1 MGIWNDQTLQIRT
14 WVSALLLQQPVKR
27 LFKFKFEDCYRRYC
41 MRRYYGRLIYFSLIK
56 ICVPIWRVALPSIC
70 GTSEFELWDA
80 VVKDSW
86 SPLGVAIEVHSFR
99 GQDVSPSNNGS
110 RSFAFA
116 ASFGDP
122 GFETLLDCSNS
133 RYPTY
138 QNTQEKDLWTR
149 VGADGCLTLATV
161 LYRHSLDYGPTLGFI
176 PWNYELILDY
186 SSLHPSSL
194 SHAGVL
200 ATIKKICPQG
210 FLFLQKLLFG
220 SRFLIILQTAKPD
233 QSLTVNAQESFHYPS

>member
-1 MGIWNDQTLQIRT
+1 
-14 WVSALLLQQPVKR
+14 
-27 LFKFKFEDCYRRYC
+27 

-56 ICVPIWRVALPSIC
+56 ICVPTWRVALPSIC

-133 RYPTY
+133 RYPIY

-200 ATIKKICPQG
+200 ATIKKFALKVSYSYKNYCLDLVFWSYYKRQNQI
-210 FLFLQKLLFG
+210 K
-220 SRFLIILQTAKPD
+220 AW
-233 QSLTVNAQESFHYPS
+233 QSTHRKASITQARACSGYFCFPYW